1 MRRSQFEKI
10 YFGKQTNESL
20 RPYKK
25 QKNYSTKL
33 YENEEKNSL
42 ITIFKLKILTIKKVL
57 TIKNSL
63 YLPFFTNK
71 GSFARNVKL
80 IEKDEILKDD
90 TF

>member
-25 QKNYSTKL
+25 QKNYCTKL

-42 ITIFKLKILTIKKVL
+42 ITIFKLKIL

>member
-25 QKNYSTKL
+25 QKNYCTKL

-80 IEKDEILKDD
+80 IEKHEILKDD